1 MVQSQLS
8 LSIFQEKASG
18 PCYCVHHVITCCL
31 HHETTQ
37 VTIFSDPMVSALAAL
52 TDKDNIK
59 YRGKGTFSKGQ
70 YIPIGGEE
78 CTYAHAG
85 ESLGS

>member
-1 MVQSQLS
+1 ML
-8 LSIFQEKASG
+8 LFTCR
-18 PCYCVHHVITCCL
+18 CYLV

-52 TDKDNIK
+52 TNKDNVK
-59 YRGKGTFSKGQ
+59 YRGNGTFSKGQ

-78 CTYAHAG
+78 CIYAHVHAG
-85 ESLGS
+85 ECSTF